1 MDPVTAEN
9 AVGEERPNPIAAASA
24 PPPHI
29 ARGAQKTTRRVLT
42 RRGVMWL
49 GQTCNLR
56 CYFCYFIDRIEDHKH
71 PEHAFMTLQKAKQIC
86 KALREFYGNTAI
98 DIQGGEPTIHKEI
111 LELIRYCR
119 EIGLMPT
126 LITNGLILGKPGK
139 LEEFRDAGIRDFL
152 VSLHGI
158 GELHNE
164 VVRVKGAYDKIIAA
178 IERMRA
184 LDIPFRF
191 NCTMSKPVV
200 PVLTQVAQKA
210 IDYGALAV
218 NFIAFNPFSDQFG
231 HRRAD
236 TVARYADIKP
246 ELTRAMDML
255 EAAGI
260 EVNVRYLPLCMA
272 EERHRKNFYNFQ
284 QLSYDIHEWD
294 YQSWLWTMM
303 MTQMMRDGNPS
314 PPFRIG
320 PGASRIYKGGAVR
333 IRDNYEKHPLRQGLK
348 FAAQRTVARIYQ
360 AARGM
365 PAVYRDEAR
374 RRAQDDC
381 GYKYAEAC
389 QSCAARNICD
399 GFHGDYADFFGTE
412 EARPITGIAPIDDP
426 THYIS
431 HQEKVVFPEDAS
443 WAL

>member
-1 MDPVTAEN
+1 MDPVNEDTAGKPEN
-9 AVGEERPNPIAAASA
+9 PL
-24 PPPHI
+24 PPHL
-29 ARGAQKTTRRVLT
+29 ARGFKKTAHRVIT
-42 RRGVMWL
+42 KRGVMWL

-71 PEHAFMTLQKAKQIC
+71 PEHAFMSLEKAKKIC
-86 KALREFYGNTAI
+86 KTLRTFYGNRAI

-119 EIGLMPT
+119 EIGLIPT

-139 LEEFRDAGIRDFL
+139 LEEFRDAGVRDFL

-164 VVRVKGAYDKIIAA
+164 VVRVKGAYEKIIAA

-191 NCTMSKPVV
+191 NCTMSKPVI

-218 NFIAFNPFSDQFG
+218 NFIAFNPFSDQLG
-231 HRRAD
+231 QRRAD
-236 TVARYADIKP
+236 TVALYSDIKP
-246 ELTRAMDML
+246 ELTKAMDML

-284 QLSYDIHEWD
+284 QLSYDVHEWD

-303 MTQMMRDGNPS
+303 ATQMMRDGNPS

-320 PGASRIYKGGAVR
+320 PGASRLYKGIAVK
-333 IRDNYEKHPLRQGLK
+333 IRDNYEKNPIKQGLK
-348 FAAQRTVARIYQ
+348 FATQRAMARLYQ
-360 AARGM
+360 IRHGI
-365 PAVYRDEAR
+365 PAVYREEAR
-374 RRAQDDC
+374 RRAKDDC
-381 GYKYAEAC
+381 GYKYGDAC
-389 QSCAARNICD
+389 KSCVARNICD
-399 GFHGDYADFFGTE
+399 GFHGDYADFFGTG
-412 EARPITGIAPIDDP
+412 EAQPITGGMPFDDP
-426 THYIS
+426 RHYIQ
-431 HQEKVVFPEDAS
+431 HQEKVVFPEDES